1 MAFIAIAPE
10 YGVALALAQYLAA
23 KKDLTEANERLQNE
37 NRPKFTL
44 AHAFY
49 IQMGGV
55 IVCDLAPRTPR
66 EEDEFTNTPWEYI
79 SRVEILTSLGQL
91 CDSNLVPRF
100 TEEDIRD
107 LARAAEGHAISQL
120 ELSTL
125 AFIPC
130 ALAMY
135 ILWWQKPFGVE
146 RRRVLFRLPNAID
159 RLPDGFFFS
168 LYDLLKADPEKRM
181 LDAKRKDT
189 GSARVIDL
197 LWFESPEEID
207 RDKPLPRSAST
218 TISTDSE
225 EEGDT
230 SANALTKKLMK
241 TLFQKSLH
249 DNPSRC
255 LELELSVPSCTRVME
270 VVRAD
275 GLVNFIG
282 TDSSEW
288 NRQASSPPIFIDWQR
303 TDSDVYWNF
312 YDGTSFL
319 SYDFAACYS
328 RANPLF
334 SFIYA

>member
-55 IVCDLAPRTPR
+55 IVCDLAPRTLR

-107 LARAAEGHAISQL
+107 LGKSDAFTKVFALLQCNWLVIQSIARAAEGHAISQL

-146 RRRVLFRLPNAID
+146 RRRVLFRLPNAMD
-159 RLPDGFFFS
+159 SLPDGFFFS
-168 LYDLLKADPEKRM
+168 LYGLLKADPEKRM

-207 RDKPLPRSAST
+207 RD
-218 TISTDSE
+218 
-225 EEGDT
+225 
-230 SANALTKKLMK
+230 
-241 TLFQKSLH
+241 
-249 DNPSRC
+249 
-255 LELELSVPSCTRVME
+255 
-270 VVRAD
+270 
-275 GLVNFIG
+275 
-282 TDSSEW
+282 
-288 NRQASSPPIFIDWQR
+288 NRYPGVHR
-303 TDSDVYWNF
+303 
-312 YDGTSFL
+312 
-319 SYDFAACYS
+319 
-328 RANPLF
+328 PLF
-334 SFIYA
+334 LRIQKKKETHQQTH

>member
-1 MAFIAIAPE
+1 M
-10 YGVALALAQYLAA
+10 
-23 KKDLTEANERLQNE
+23 
-37 NRPKFTL
+37 
-44 AHAFY
+44 
-49 IQMGGV
+49 
-55 IVCDLAPRTPR
+55 
-66 EEDEFTNTPWEYI
+66 
-79 SRVEILTSLGQL
+79 
-91 CDSNLVPRF
+91 PRF

-107 LARAAEGHAISQL
+107 LGKSDAFTKVFALLQCNWLVIQSIARAAEGHAISQL

-207 RDKPLPRSAST
+207 RDKYVARRTTADQARYRHLFRPLPRSAST

-249 DNPSRC
+249 
-255 LELELSVPSCTRVME
+255 EFVPSIVMYFTAVAFSAIHLAAWNWSFPSHLARE
-270 VVRAD
+270 LWRWFALTALSTSLAPIVLSGIVR
-275 GLVNFIG
+275 LVHRLFSLTGKERIQMFIG
-282 TDSSEW
+282 ISMMALLFFHTISRLVILGLTLYSLSSMPE
-288 NRQASSPPIFIDWQR
+288 
-303 TDSDVYWNF
+303 
-312 YDGTSFL
+312 
-319 SYDFAACYS
+319 
-328 RANPLF
+328 RAYEKVGWMAWFPHF
-334 SFIYA
+334 S